1 MSNLAIPSVLAIGP
15 REVISLLFVIIAFL
29 SWVFSIINGQQNA
42 PGGGRANP
50 QAGGGRRPQK
60 DLQAEINRFLKNVKG
75 NKNEDELEVIDDD
88 LDVKPQPRRQ
98 QRPKNPAAAQTK
110 TSAAQHSALRAEE
123 SESSA
128 QGPRPGGRIS
138 QRKGP
143 GSSNLGAGLREHL
156 AEQMQERVGKQ
167 ADEYLGHGVA
177 EKVEKDLG
185 KFSTNEQ
192 RSSTAAVIKEVRPSI
207 TASAVA
213 EIVRDP
219 STMKQAFVMNLI
231 LTRPTMGRGKR
242 SYSSRGTE

>member
-1 MSNLAIPSVLAIGP
+1 MLNLELPTVLAIGP

-29 SWVFSIINGQQNA
+29 SWIFSIINGKQNV
-42 PGGGRANP
+42 PGGGRGNA

-60 DLQAEINRFLKNVKG
+60 DLQAEINRFLGNVKG
-75 NKNEDELEVIDDD
+75 NDDELEVIDEVDE
-88 LDVKPQPRRQ
+88 
-98 QRPKNPAAAQTK
+98 RPKKRSKQRQKKPTAVPQA
-110 TSAAQHSALRAEE
+110 SAAQRSAQRAEQ

-143 GSSNLGAGLREHL
+143 GSTNLGAGLREHL

-167 ADEYLGHGVA
+167 ADEYIGHNVA
-177 EKVEKDLG
+177 EKVERDLG
-185 KFSTNEQ
+185 KFSGNEQ
-192 RSSTAAVIKEVRPSI
+192 RSSTAAVIKEVKPSI

-213 EIVRDP
+213 AIVRDP